1 MSAYGAAVYVAFLL
15 VFTYAI
21 GFVEGLVVPRDI
33 DDGLVIAPAAAIA
46 VNLVLLTVFALQHS
60 IMARPVFKRWWTQFV
75 PKPIERSTYVLFATA
90 LLALLVWQWRPM
102 PGIVW
107 HIEDHT
113 ARLAVYLVSFLGWG
127 VLLLSTFLID
137 HFDLFGL
144 RQVLRNQRGEVADDP
159 HFQTPLLYR
168 LVRHPLYLG
177 FIIAFWAAPT
187 MSVGHLLFAAVTT
200 AYIVVAIQFEEHDLV
215 AVFGD
220 RYRAYR
226 RRVPMLIP
234 WRGVARGEK
243 DRS

>member
-144 RQVLRNQRGEVADDP
+144 RQVWLYLRRRP
-159 HFQTPLLYR
+159 YTPLAFRTPGPYK
-168 LVRHPLYLG
+168 LVRHPLYVGWLL
-177 FIIAFWAAPT
+177 AFWAAPT
-187 MSVGHLLFAAVTT
+187 MTVTHLFFALVTT
-200 AYIVVAIQFEEHDLV
+200 AYILAAIRLEERDLV
-215 AVFGD
+215 AVHGGS
-220 RYRAYR
+220 
-226 RRVPMLIP
+226 PQ
-234 WRGVARGEK
+234 ARGEEAR
-243 DRS
+243 RSGRRTAGPPL